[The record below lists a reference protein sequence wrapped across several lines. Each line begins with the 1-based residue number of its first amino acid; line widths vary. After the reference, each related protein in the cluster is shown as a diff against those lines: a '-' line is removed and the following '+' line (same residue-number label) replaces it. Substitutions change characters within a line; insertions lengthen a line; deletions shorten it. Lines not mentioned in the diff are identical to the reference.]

1 MFDHNSAR
9 IRLGQFCKNPHTG
22 LVASIGRVDGC
33 FGSEYREEG
42 GVRMEQGL
50 WLSRLLAQ
58 TIQEN
63 KLKKK

>member
-42 GVRMEQGL
+42 GENGTRAL
-50 WLSRLLAQ
+50 ALSPSGPNYTR
-58 TIQEN
+58 E
-63 KLKKK
+63 